1 MKALQPQVERL
12 KGERDLLEKE
22 NKKLK
27 EKFSETKSNFEEYN
41 VHKTLF
47 KMDPQRY
54 GQTIGDLNQRPESYP
69 IWADIDFLERANTH
83 ENGDTV
89 RQTSTDVNIEIKQL
103 RFEIMKLRHE
113 NKDFAAELDK
123 AQNLLRLQ

>member
-1 MKALQPQVERL
+1 M
-12 KGERDLLEKE
+12 
-22 NKKLK
+22 
-27 EKFSETKSNFEEYN
+27 
-41 VHKTLF
+41 HKTLF

-54 GQTIGDLNQRPESYP
+54 GQTIGDLNQRPEAYP
-69 IWADIDFLERANTH
+69 IWADIDFLERANTN
-83 ENGDTV
+83 EKGEAV

-123 AQNLLRLQ
+123 AQNLLKLQ